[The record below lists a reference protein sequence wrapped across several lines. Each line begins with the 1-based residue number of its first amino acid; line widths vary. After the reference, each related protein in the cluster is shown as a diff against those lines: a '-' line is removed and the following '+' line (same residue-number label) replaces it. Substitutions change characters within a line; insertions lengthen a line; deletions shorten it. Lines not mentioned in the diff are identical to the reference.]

1 MTPGSEV
8 DPLLEIK
15 KIVAAAFGWLG
26 IDAPDINLAVVN
38 IIDKENQREQ
48 LALGGDLRG
57 DSQFIIAD
65 TRNNVANNLYW
76 PTGQIQGNKYKI
88 ENGGVNRTLQHQN
101 WWDTI
106 MELCDYTYCELNSAN
121 INVIIDN
128 LMQAAGKSINYVQ
141 IYDPD
146 Y

>member
-1 MTPGSEV
+1 M
-8 DPLLEIK
+8 
-15 KIVAAAFGWLG
+15 
-26 IDAPDINLAVVN
+26 VN
-38 IIDKENQREQ
+38 IKDNENQREQ

-65 TRNNVANNLYW
+65 TRNNAANNVYW
-76 PTGQIQGNKYKI
+76 PTGQIQGDKYKI
-88 ENGGVNRTLQHQN
+88 ESGGVNRTLQHQN

-106 MELCDYTYCELNSAN
+106 MELCDYIYCELNSAD
-121 INVIIDN
+121 INAVIDN
-128 LMQAAGKSINYVQ
+128 LMQAVGKSINYVQ